1 MPIIQRQAGAGR
13 ASSLQTTRPSSRQET
28 KELDM
33 KQNVIARR
41 IVRSAPNG
49 AGPHADLLRRPT
61 RRALVADRVQSIAL
75 IGLCYLLCR
84 ISYQI

>member
-1 MPIIQRQAGAGR
+1 MTIVLRQAGAGR
-13 ASSLQTTRPSSRQET
+13 ASALHTIYGHPADKT

-33 KQNVIARR
+33 NKKTTARR

-49 AGPHADLLRRPT
+49 AGPHADLLSRPAP
-61 RRALVADRVQSIAL
+61 RALFADRVESIAV
-75 IGLCYLLCR
+75 IGLCALLCR

>member
-1 MPIIQRQAGAGR
+1 MNHK
-13 ASSLQTTRPSSRQET
+13 TTT
-28 KELDM
+28 C
-33 KQNVIARR
+33 R

-61 RRALVADRVQSIAL
+61 RRALIADRVQSLAVIV
-75 IGLCYLLCR
+75 LCVLLCR